1 MRLPTKH
8 EIILFPSA
16 TPKKNFSQP
25 HSRPLHPERKLECHR
40 HECRQ
45 LPPLRL
51 ENAPSVVESWC
62 HEHAETI
69 VWERWLDRILEH
81 VVDTADQDFETIP
94 ERLHGRRRLEELS

>member
-1 MRLPTKH
+1 M
-8 EIILFPSA
+8 SA
-16 TPKKNFSQP
+16 
-25 HSRPLHPERKLECHR
+25 
-40 HECRQ
+40 
-45 LPPLRL
+45 
-51 ENAPSVVESWC
+51 APSVVESWC